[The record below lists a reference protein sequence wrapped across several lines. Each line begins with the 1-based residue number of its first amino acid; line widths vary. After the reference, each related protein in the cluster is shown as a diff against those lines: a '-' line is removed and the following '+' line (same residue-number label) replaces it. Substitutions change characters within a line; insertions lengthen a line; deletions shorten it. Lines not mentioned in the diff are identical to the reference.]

1 MNEYRTHYCN
11 ELRIADVGKE
21 VRIAGWV
28 QTIRDL
34 GSVIFLDIRDH
45 FGITQAVISDD
56 EEEWKE
62 LDWVVN
68 ESNTKACI
76 YLSPCFGKVTNCN

>member
-56 EEEWKE
+56 ERRGFCRCLCGRIFLHYDNDHFYE
-62 LDWVVN
+62 
-68 ESNTKACI
+68 
-76 YLSPCFGKVTNCN
+76 